1 MKKIIILE
9 GGNNEEHKVSLESSK
24 EVKKVLIKKKI
35 EYQSIIVNPK
45 TFKNKINKFS
55 NKYIFFNALH
65 GSFGEDG
72 QVQKIL
78 SDNKYKYTHSGIL
91 SSKNSFNKIISKNKV
106 SKKRIPTP
114 IYLEFKIKSL
124 NDKLLNKIKKKY
136 KKFVIKPIKSGSS
149 FGIKIIKNNYDL
161 KLFLKNLPQY
171 KKKLINHDKIIFE
184 KFISGKELTVSVIN
198 LRGRLISLGVTEIKT
213 KNEYFDYKA
222 KYTKGYAQHIIPAK
236 ISKKNYNTCLAYA
249 LKIHKILKCNT
260 ISRSDFILN
269 PKEDKIYYLET
280 NTQPGLTP
288 LSLLPEQAKYNNIT
302 FENLV
307 LELISNLI

>member
-72 QVQKIL
+72 QIQKIL

-114 IYLEFKIKSL
+114 SYLEFKAKLL

-198 LRGRLISLGVTEIKT
+198 LKGSLISLGVTEIKT

-269 PKEDKIYYLET
+269 LKEDKIYYLET

>member
-1 MKKIIILE
+1 LKKIIILE

-72 QVQKIL
+72 QIQKIL

-114 IYLEFKIKSL
+114 SYLEFKVKLL

-161 KLFLKNLPQY
+161 KLFLKNLPEY

-236 ISKKNYNTCLAYA
+236 ISKKNYNTCLKYA

-269 PKEDKIYYLET
+269 LKEDKIYYLET

>member
-72 QVQKIL
+72 QIQKIL

-114 IYLEFKIKSL
+114 SYLEFKAKLL

-161 KLFLKNLPQY
+161 KLFLKNLPEY

-269 PKEDKIYYLET
+269 LKEDKIYYLET